1 MKDGNTYY
9 QTKDFY
15 IAACILAG
23 GVQLIKLSPIN
34 HKSFDFVFD
43 IPLSEAEDIVQQ
55 HWQRKLTLP
64 SRNLVDALHELKT
77 RIYTERN
84 EI

>member
-1 MKDGNTYY
+1 MKENMEY
-9 QTKDFY
+9 QTKDYY
-15 IAACILAG
+15 IAACILAS
-23 GVQLIKLSPIN
+23 GVQLIKLSPIDN
-34 HKSFDFVFD
+34 KSFDFVFN
-43 IPLSEAEDIVQQ
+43 ISTSQAEVIIQQ
-55 HWQRKLTLP
+55 HWQRKLILP